1 MAVKSKLRFGVSALA
16 LTVALGGCQAIDAA
30 NTSIDAGVL
39 EADAKIATLG
49 EVQRG
54 TVIRETAPYYGEA
67 QTTALATVDPASP
80 FPARLEAR
88 SALSVRLRQPSSIK
102 TIAKAIQDAAG
113 YPVRIRTRYPAA
125 DGQVFDIP
133 ISGTMRID
141 HRGGLSDL
149 LETVASRFDLAWSF
163 DGRAIRFDRMKTKSY
178 PIGLPIHAG
187 AFNTAVGAT
196 LSSGS
201 SNRAASL
208 TSSSTQDPW
217 AELIQLANAIAPAP
231 SVVIASKD
239 TGRLTVTAPPS
250 VQSQIRDLLDDF
262 DDTYNA
268 RIGLEIAVLFVDA
281 TKTDDFALGLDL
293 NVNLGDAALSVV
305 GAGGANLAG
314 NGVAG
319 LSIGAGAFAG
329 SGIDLRALS
338 QNRNV
343 VDSTFFSDVTQSGV
357 VAPFVLSRTVNF
369 VSDSSTTVVDGIA
382 QTDIETS
389 TLDTGVFIH
398 ALPRLVDKDRIH
410 ITASIMQSALVALD
424 NFQAGDTIVQLPQV
438 EERVTQKNI
447 ILAPGETLI
456 LSGYEQ
462 TLAERREDGV
472 GDASFFGFGGGQFGQ
487 NKKIRLVVFMR
498 PSIIPQRV
506 APQRVAKLGG

>member
-1 MAVKSKLRFGVSALA
+1 MTIKAFLLASSAAIALSACNGIRSADQTIADEGARIDGELA
-16 LTVALGGCQAIDAA
+16 SLA
-30 NTSIDAGVL
+30 
-39 EADAKIATLG
+39 

-54 TVIRETAPYYGEA
+54 AVIRETTPYYGEA
-67 QTTALATVDPASP
+67 ETVIAAAVNPASP
-80 FPARLEAR
+80 FPARLESG
-88 SALSVRLRQPSSIK
+88 SALTVKLRQPSSIK

-125 DGQVFDIP
+125 NGQINEIP
-133 ISGTMRID
+133 ISGTMRLN

-149 LETVASRFDLAWSF
+149 LDIVSSRFDLAWSF
-163 DGRAIRFDRMKTKSY
+163 DGRAIRLDRMKTRSY
-178 PIGLPIHAG
+178 PVGLPVHSG
-187 AFNTAVGAT
+187 EFNTSVGAT
-196 LSSGS
+196 LSNGS
-201 SNRAASL
+201 ANRSATL

-217 AELIQLANAIAPAP
+217 AELIQLAEAIAPAP

-250 VQSQIRDLLDDF
+250 VQAQVRDLLDDF
-262 DDTYNA
+262 DATYNA

-281 TKTDDFALGLDL
+281 AQTDDFALGLDL

-314 NGVAG
+314 NAVAG
-319 LSIGAGAFAG
+319 VSIGGGAFAG

-357 VAPFVLSRTVNF
+357 VAPFVLSRTINF
-369 VSDSSTTVVDGIA
+369 VSDSSTTFVDGIA
-382 QTDIETS
+382 QTTIETE

-398 ALPRLVDKDRIH
+398 ALPRLVDRDRIH

-424 NFQAGDTIVQLPQV
+424 NFQAGDTVVQLPQV

-472 GDASFFGFGGGQFGQ
+472 GDARFFGLGGGQFGQ
-487 NKKIRLVVFMR
+487 NQKVRLVVLMR
-498 PSIIPQRV
+498 PSIIPQRPSNSRISL
-506 APQRVAKLGG
+506 ASD